1 MDGLSF
7 DIDAD
12 MASVFVYLLGSDW
25 KMRWE
30 LVVGLWKKL
39 VQSLNWNRCGVS
51 SAARNFDKMPTQTK
65 SHNFLLRTKKFATL
79 YLPWSS

>member
-1 MDGLSF
+1 MDSWTMDGLSF

-30 LVVGLWKKL
+30 LVVL
-39 VQSLNWNRCGVS
+39 
-51 SAARNFDKMPTQTK
+51 ARI
-65 SHNFLLRTKKFATL
+65 S
-79 YLPWSS
+79 